1 MKNKINQ
8 AGLAG
13 SGWVWMW
20 LDLDLAGSSEIQQVQ
35 VTVIKKNTL
44 EQSR

>member
-1 MKNKINQ
+1 MHEKQNQ
-8 AGLAG
+8 
-13 SGWVWMW
+13 SGWIW

-35 VTVIKKNTL
+35 VTVIKKNTI